1 MLTVSTP
8 LLKRSLARVDRAT
21 LPKQAELHPERAL
34 SSVTLRLKFNLNVQ
48 REG

>member
-21 LPKQAELHPERAL
+21 LPKQAELT
-34 SSVTLRLKFNLNVQ
+34 S
-48 REG
+48 

>member
-21 LPKQAELHPERAL
+21 LPKQAELHLESL
-34 SSVTLRLKFNLNVQ
+34 
-48 REG
+48 

>member
-21 LPKQAELHPERAL
+21 LPKQAELHLERGEERCEKFK
-34 SSVTLRLKFNLNVQ
+34 LR
-48 REG
+48 